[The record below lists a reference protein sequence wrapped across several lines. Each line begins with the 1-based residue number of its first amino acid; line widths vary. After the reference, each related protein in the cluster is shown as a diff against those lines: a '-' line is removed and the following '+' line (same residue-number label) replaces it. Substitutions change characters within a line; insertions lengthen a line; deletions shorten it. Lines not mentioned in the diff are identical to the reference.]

1 MTEQEINIAI
11 AEFCGGI
18 WLYNPDAENPHR
30 FLFMPENQIISH
42 MHLFRECK
50 NMDIPIAFD
59 MMQGIPNYYKD
70 LNAVHESEKKLSPEQ
85 EEEYV
90 EILSSLMSAATYG
103 QDDQRW
109 ERSNLSSSDSTYRAT
124 APQRCDALLRAI
136 GKWKQ

>member
-30 FLFMPENQIISH
+30 FLFMPENQSISH

-59 MMQGIPNYYKD
+59 MMQGTPNYYGD
-70 LNAVHESEKKLSPEQ
+70 LNAVHEAEEKIQWGVYPAFLAEVVNGTFHQQRIHPIPENAWR
-85 EEEYV
+85 
-90 EILSSLMSAATYG
+90 AAT
-103 QDDQRW
+103 
-109 ERSNLSSSDSTYRAT
+109 LAT
-124 APQRCDALLRAI
+124 APQRCEALLRAI